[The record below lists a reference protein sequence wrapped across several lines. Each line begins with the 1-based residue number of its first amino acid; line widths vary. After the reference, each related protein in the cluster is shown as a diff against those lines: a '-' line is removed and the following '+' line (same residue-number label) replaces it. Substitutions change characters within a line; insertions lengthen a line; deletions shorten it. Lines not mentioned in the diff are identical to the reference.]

1 MIYTQKKIKNLLL
14 VEDNKATRY
23 INEVFIKKTDYVEN
37 VLIAKNGLEAI
48 NIINSGTIPEIILLD
63 LNMPI
68 SDGWD
73 FLSHFY
79 NDKNYSKSKIII
91 MLGETLD
98 EFNLNNAKI
107 QYGIHDFS
115 SKIISKSEL
124 SYYIEDYNE
133 QKNSLLAC

>member
-1 MIYTQKKIKNLLL
+1 MTYTQKKIKNLLI
-14 VEDNKATRY
+14 VEDDRATRY
-23 INEVFIKKTDYVEN
+23 INEVFIGKTGLVQN
-37 VLIAKNGLEAI
+37 VLIAKNGLEAL
-48 NIINSGTIPEIILLD
+48 NIVNSGIIPEIILLD

-79 NDKNYSKSKIII
+79 NDTNYSKSKIII

-98 EFNLNNAKI
+98 EFMLNNAKI
-107 QYGIHDFS
+107 QYGIEDFA

-124 SYYIEDYNE
+124 STYIEDYHK
-133 QKNSLLAC
+133 QKNHAFA